1 MVVWEGMAVC
11 NATAAG
17 SLAGTDRRHKEGRG
31 GGGGGARG
39 LRQRWGPT
47 ACVT

>member
-17 SLAGTDRRHKEGRG
+17 SLAGTDRRHKEGRWG
-31 GGGGGARG
+31 GGGVAACAKGGV
-39 LRQRWGPT
+39 LRP
-47 ACVT
+47 V